1 MAKYK
6 VTFKKSVAKDL
17 RNIANRDVQRIL
29 AQIDLLADNPRSEGC
44 LELSNKQQYRV
55 RVGLY
60 RIIYEI
66 QDTRL
71 VVQVV
76 KVGHR
81 SNIYKANYP

>member
-29 AQIDLLADNPRSEGC
+29 AQIGLLADNPRSEGC
-44 LELSNKQQYRV
+44 QKLSNMQQYRV

-66 QDTRL
+66 QDARL
-71 VVQVV
+71 VIQVV

-81 SNIYKANYP
+81 SSIYKGN

>member
-44 LELSNKQQYRV
+44 LKLSNKQQYRV

-66 QDTRL
+66 QHARL
-71 VVQVV
+71 VIQVV

-81 SNIYKANYP
+81 SNIYKGN

>member
-44 LELSNKQQYRV
+44 LKLSNKQQYRV

-66 QDTRL
+66 QDARL
-71 VVQVV
+71 VIQVV

-81 SNIYKANYP
+81 TNIYKGN

>member
-44 LELSNKQQYRV
+44 LKLSNKQQYRV

-60 RIIYEI
+60 RIICEI
-66 QDTRL
+66 QDARL

-81 SNIYKANYP
+81 TNIYKGN

>member
-29 AQIDLLADNPRSEGC
+29 AQIELLADNPRSEGC
-44 LELSNKQQYRV
+44 LKLSNKQQYRV

-66 QDTRL
+66 QDARL

-81 SNIYKANYP
+81 TNIYKGN

>member
-29 AQIDLLADNPRSEGC
+29 AQIGLLADNPRSEGC
-44 LELSNKQQYRV
+44 LKLSNKQQYRV

-71 VVQVV
+71 VIQVV

-81 SNIYKANYP
+81 SSVYKSN

>member
-44 LELSNKQQYRV
+44 LKLSNMQQYRV

-66 QDTRL
+66 QDARL
-71 VVQVV
+71 VIQVV

-81 SNIYKANYP
+81 TNIYKGN

>member
-29 AQIDLLADNPRSEGC
+29 AQVDLLADNPRSEGC
-44 LELSNKQQYRV
+44 LKLSNMQQYRV

-66 QDTRL
+66 QDARL
-71 VVQVV
+71 VIQVV

-81 SNIYKANYP
+81 TNIYKGN

>member
-44 LELSNKQQYRV
+44 LKLSNKQQYRV
-55 RVGLY
+55 RVGRY
-60 RIIYEI
+60 RITYEI
-66 QDTRL
+66 QDARL

-81 SNIYKANYP
+81 TNIYKGN

>member
-29 AQIDLLADNPRSEGC
+29 AQIDLLADNPRSEDC
-44 LELSNKQQYRV
+44 LKLSNKQQYRV

-66 QDTRL
+66 QDARL

-81 SNIYKANYP
+81 TNIYKGN

>member
-17 RNIANRDVQRIL
+17 RNIPKREVQRIL
-29 AQIDLLADNPRSEGC
+29 AQINLLADNPRSEGC
-44 LELSNKQQYRV
+44 LKLSNKQQYRV

-71 VVQVV
+71 VIQVV

-81 SNIYKANYP
+81 SSVYKSN

>member
-6 VTFKKSVAKDL
+6 VTFKKLVAKDL

-44 LELSNKQQYRV
+44 LKLSNKQQYRV

-66 QDTRL
+66 QDARL
-71 VVQVV
+71 VIQVV

-81 SNIYKANYP
+81 TNIYKGN

>member
-6 VTFKKSVAKDL
+6 ITFKKSVSRDL
-17 RNIANRDVQRIL
+17 RNFPKKDIERIL
-29 AQIDLLADNPRSEGC
+29 GQIDLLAINPRSEGC
-44 LELSNKQQYRV
+44 IKLSGQEQYRV

-66 QDTRL
+66 QDSML
-71 VVQVV
+71 IVQVV

-81 SNIYKANYP
+81 SSVYKGN

>member
-44 LELSNKQQYRV
+44 LKLSNMQQYRV

-66 QDTRL
+66 QDARL

-81 SNIYKANYP
+81 TNIYKGN

>member
-29 AQIDLLADNPRSEGC
+29 AQIDLLADNPRSGGC
-44 LELSNKQQYRV
+44 LKLSNKQQYRV
-55 RVGLY
+55 RVELY

-66 QDTRL
+66 QDARL
-71 VVQVV
+71 VIQVV

-81 SNIYKANYP
+81 SSIYKGN

>member
-29 AQIDLLADNPRSEGC
+29 AQIGLLADNPRSEGC
-44 LELSNKQQYRV
+44 LKLSNMQQYRV

-66 QDTRL
+66 QDARL
-71 VVQVV
+71 VIQVI

-81 SNIYKANYP
+81 SGIYKGN

>member
-44 LELSNKQQYRV
+44 LKLSHKQQYRV

-66 QDTRL
+66 QDARL

-81 SNIYKANYP
+81 YNIYKAN

>member
-6 VTFKKSVAKDL
+6 VIFKKSVAKDL
-17 RNIANRDVQRIL
+17 RNIPKRDVQRIL
-29 AQIDLLADNPRSEGC
+29 AQIDVLANNPRSEGC
-44 LELSNKQQYRV
+44 LKLSNKQQYRV

-71 VVQVV
+71 VIQVV

-81 SNIYKANYP
+81 SSVYKSN

>member
-44 LELSNKQQYRV
+44 LKLSNKQQYRV

-60 RIIYEI
+60 RIINEI
-66 QDTRL
+66 QDARL

-81 SNIYKANYP
+81 TNIYKGN

>member
-44 LELSNKQQYRV
+44 LKLSNKQQYRV

-81 SNIYKANYP
+81 TNIYKGN